1 MAAKIIAVSSDN
13 ATWYNFPGSS
23 GDLSLDGASADDSI
37 FGAKFKSSQAT
48 LLSWTAST
56 NSFYKGKSGYQA
68 IIRKYG
74 TPTSQTAN
82 GATLTGSGTAW
93 KVTLPTNTYM
103 DPASPIV
110 IKDTVEGGGGVL
122 SNDLI
127 QSINYFTGDI
137 VLNTSKALTS
147 VDYYSISAADLVVAR
162 EFSLTMSAETVDT
175 TTFSE
180 AQANLGYQTFT
191 YGMRTVGVDL
201 SGFQSNSSGFKALVS
216 NRSPLIIEIKP
227 AVDTTT
233 TNESVAVGIFKAIS
247 TGQSGDVGG
256 NEDENITFELNVP
269 EKVSVPFKWTHG
281 NTALIPQAVQE
292 VITAWDNGSALYVKY
307 AADGS
312 TGHKGAVVVT
322 DCSMSASVDGITEF
336 SFSFQGTGA
345 LSAI

>member
-74 TPTSQTAN
+74 TPTPQTAN

-110 IKDTVEGGGGVL
+110 IEDADGVL

-137 VLNTSKALTS
+137 VLNTSKKIGRAH
-147 VDYYSISAADLVVAR
+147 V
-162 EFSLTMSAETVDT
+162 
-175 TTFSE
+175 
-180 AQANLGYQTFT
+180 
-191 YGMRTVGVDL
+191 
-201 SGFQSNSSGFKALVS
+201 
-216 NRSPLIIEIKP
+216 
-227 AVDTTT
+227 
-233 TNESVAVGIFKAIS
+233 
-247 TGQSGDVGG
+247 
-256 NEDENITFELNVP
+256 
-269 EKVSVPFKWTHG
+269 
-281 NTALIPQAVQE
+281 
-292 VITAWDNGSALYVKY
+292 
-307 AADGS
+307 
-312 TGHKGAVVVT
+312 
-322 DCSMSASVDGITEF
+322 
-336 SFSFQGTGA
+336 
-345 LSAI
+345 